1 MDYNTLSAAGM
12 LNRKQSLRPGD
23 NLPLTDFGPDDNLND
38 NADIEW
44 VNKLW
49 VRRCLRVCALL
60 SLISISMNTPKTF
73 DLHPVLMYVTFVI
86 DLVMTL
92 LFTAE
97 MVAKMKIRGI
107 FRVSRFMF

>member
-1 MDYNTLSAAGM
+1 M

-23 NLPLTDFGPDDNLND
+23 NIPLTDFGPDDNLND

-73 DLHPVLMYVTFVI
+73 DFHPLLMYVTFII
-86 DLVMTL
+86 DVVMTF
-92 LFTAE
+92 LFTSE
-97 MVAKMKIRGI
+97 MIAKMKIRGI
-107 FRVSRFMF
+107 FRVGI